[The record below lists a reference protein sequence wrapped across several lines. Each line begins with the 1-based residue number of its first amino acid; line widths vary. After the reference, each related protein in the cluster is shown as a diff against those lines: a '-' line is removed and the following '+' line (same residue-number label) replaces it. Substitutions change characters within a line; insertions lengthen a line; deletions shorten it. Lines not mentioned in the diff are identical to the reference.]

1 MRYLILFVSL
11 VFALSDLRA
20 QITGRLVDAT
30 TQEPVAGAAVS
41 LLDTAGKRIAATSSR
56 VNGEFRFK
64 AFAHTLRIKHQGYR
78 DTTVALM
85 FNDVVIELTPSYL
98 SGGEITVT
106 ANRVATAVQDLAVS
120 TVVAR
125 AAEIQGR
132 SPQGLDN
139 ILRAVP
145 GVTVTE
151 SQVSIRGSSGYARA
165 VGSRVLLLMD
175 GMPFLSGDNGDM
187 KFDAIPFPAVDRVE
201 IIKGAGSA
209 LYGSNAIGG
218 VINVL
223 TRDPR
228 EEWKGGVAVTAGQ
241 YDAPKYDEWK
251 MPELTGRFYNLDAG
265 LENKWDDFGALLT
278 ASYRKNEGYRFGD
291 DLERYNIFG
300 KGIYSSSPELTLRA
314 STLIANDAHGGWLY
328 WRGLAKPYMDA
339 DSLTALKDR
348 TNSNR
353 VNINL
358 GADYAFDEKSDKLWI
373 SKASFYT
380 TEYVTDGVPE
390 QDEEGS
396 QSRANVLS
404 VESFVN
410 FDANFDSP
418 DTSRDFAKFMRSTFG
433 TFFDL
438 VGFNTTVGVNANH
451 YDVRST
457 TLSNQTAYGLAG
469 FAQLE
474 IKYFGGLSFLP
485 GLRFDHFK
493 ANHVN
498 SEQQFSPKYGFN
510 YRPFEELSIR
520 ISKGSGF
527 RVPTL
532 TERFINSKMAG
543 FTIIPN
549 DSLRPE
555 RSKSNEIGVTYRDRV
570 FTLDG
575 AVFTADYEDMIE
587 PQFVGDK
594 IQFNNITRAKQF
606 GHEEFVEVRPFG
618 SELLKA
624 RVGYTYVYSEDL
636 SSRQVLPYRPRHL
649 LQARAEWQPGAFEL
663 SSDFRYISAYEST
676 DSTLASLV
684 KDGDV
689 RNSAYVLDARASVDL
704 KSLAALPLKLTLQ
717 VQNLLNYYYV
727 ELVGNMGPLRSYSL
741 KLETRL

>member
-1 MRYLILFVSL
+1 MRYFILCVSMFIAITDLDAQVSGRLIDAKSQEGVAGATVSL
-11 VFALSDLRA
+11 V
-20 QITGRLVDAT
+20 GRDGRR
-30 TQEPVAGAAVS
+30 VAVM
-41 LLDTAGKRIAATSSR
+41 SSR
-56 VNGEFRFK
+56 VNGEFRFT
-64 AFAHTLRIKHQGYR
+64 ATADTLRIRHQGYR
-78 DTTVALM
+78 DTALAITSGAM
-85 FNDVVIELTPSYL
+85 LIELTPSYQ
-98 SGGEITVT
+98 SGREVTIT

-125 AAEIQGR
+125 ATEIESR

-201 IIKGAGSA
+201 VIKGAGSA

-251 MPELTGRFYNLDAG
+251 MPELTGRFYNLDVG
-265 LENKWDDFGALLT
+265 IENKWEDFGILAT
-278 ASYRKNEGYRFGD
+278 TSYRKNEGYRFGD
-291 DLERYNIFG
+291 DLERYNIFA
-300 KGIYSSSPELTLRA
+300 KGIYSSDPNLTLRA

-339 DSLTALKDR
+339 DSLTALKGR

-358 GADYAFDEKSDKLWI
+358 GVDHAFGEKSDNLWI
-373 SKASFYT
+373 SKASYYT

-390 QDEEGS
+390 QEEEGS

-404 VESFVN
+404 MESFVN
-410 FDANFDSP
+410 ANAFDQLNA
-418 DTSRDFAKFMRSTFG
+418 T
-433 TFFDL
+433 L
-438 VGFNTTVGVNANH
+438 GVNANH
-451 YDVRST
+451 YAVSST
-457 TLSNQTAYGLAG
+457 VLSDQTAIGLAG
-469 FAQLE
+469 FLQLE
-474 IKYFGGLSFLP
+474 WKALEQLTVLP
-485 GLRFDHFK
+485 GIRFDAFK
-493 ANHVN
+493 ANNVE
-498 SEQQFSPKYGFN
+498 SEQQLSPKLGVN
-510 YRPFEELSIR
+510 YRPTEEVALR
-520 ISKGSGF
+520 GSFGTGF

-549 DSLRPE
+549 DSLKPE
-555 RSKSNEIGVTYRDRV
+555 RSQSVELGAMYRDEM

-575 AVFTADYEDMIE
+575 AVFTSTYEDMIE
-587 PQFVGDK
+587 PQFVGDE
-594 IQFNNITRAKQF
+594 IQFNNITRARQF
-606 GHEEFVEVRPFG
+606 GHEEFIEVRPFE

-624 RVGYTYVYSEDL
+624 RLGYTYVYSEDL
-636 SSRQVLPYRPRHL
+636 TSEQILAYRPRHL
-649 LQARAEWQPGAFEL
+649 VQARAEWQPGPFAL
-663 SSDFRYISAYEST
+663 SSDFRYISAYETT
-676 DSTLASLV
+676 DPTLTNIV

-689 RNSAYVLDARASVDL
+689 RNAAYVLDARASLDL
-704 KSLAALPLKLTLQ
+704 KPLAALPLKLTLQ
-717 VQNLLNYYYV
+717 VSNLLNYYYV
-727 ELVGNMGPLRSYSL
+727 EIVGNMGPLRSYSL
-741 KLETRL
+741 KVETRF